1 MKKVVSLI
9 LCTVMLTFALYGCES
24 KDTGAVGPTDI
35 DSVKKESSSVSSATS
50 PDDFEWMRLF
60 HTKVGVDDSESSYY
74 VIWKD
79 NIRGYDSNLGVVSNT
94 LNDAPVILTVASG
107 DKLFAEDFNLDLDSI
122 KSTEDIL
129 PGMEYV
135 FCQNIEFE
143 IPSRTPKGMFVLS
156 DEKKP
161 YITIES
167 TSNEKVQA
175 QSKTYDVCKS
185 VGTCHYMTRD
195 LGTADSEYEASIGFV
210 AYSTFLSDGMPFYC
224 AALDVSEDQSAKK
237 ACEDNALLLM
247 QGLNEVSADFF
258 G

>member
-35 DSVKKESSSVSSATS
+35 DSVKKESSAISETSASSATNGFDWS
-50 PDDFEWMRLF
+50 KVLCS
-60 HTKVGVDDSESSYY
+60 KVGADDSESSYY
-74 VIWKD
+74 VIWND
-79 NIRGYDSNLGVVSNT
+79 SIVGYDCNLGAMSDV
-94 LNDAPVILTVASG
+94 LDDAPVVLTVASG
-107 DKLFAEDFNLDLDSI
+107 DKLFAEDYNLDLDSI
-122 KSTEDIL
+122 KSNEDIL

-143 IPSRTPKGMFVLS
+143 LPPTPTDIMVLR
-156 DEKKP
+156 DGKEP
-161 YITIES
+161 YMTIES

-185 VGTCHYMTRD
+185 QGTFHYTTRD
-195 LGTADSEYEASIGFV
+195 LGGIYEANIQFT
-210 AYSTFLSDGMPFYC
+210 AYATFLSDGMPFYC

-237 ACEDNALLLM
+237 ECEDNALLLM
-247 QGLNEVSADFF
+247 QGLNEVPAKFF

>member
-24 KDTGAVGPTDI
+24 KVTVDSDSQTS
-35 DSVKKESSSVSSATS
+35 DSVKEVSSAVS
-50 PDDFEWMRLF
+50 SSASSDDIDWSKVLC
-60 HTKVGVDDSESSYY
+60 TKAGADDSESSYY

-79 NIRGYDSNLGVVSNT
+79 AIRGYDSNLGVMSNV
-94 LNDAPVILTVASG
+94 LEDAPVVLTVASG
-107 DKLFAEDFNLDLDSI
+107 DKLFAEDYNLDLDSI

-143 IPSRTPKGMFVLS
+143 MPATPTNILVLS

-167 TSNEKVQA
+167 TSNEKVKA
-175 QSKTYDVCKS
+175 QSKEYDVCKS